1 MARRQQRTIS
11 PKFIL
16 FCASVF
22 ILVIAVVI
30 LVFVITLQRNNSAG
44 TADAGA
50 ASGCSR
56 SNDAISFA
64 TEIEDENPSQTTA
77 RPSSSDGMGGEAS
90 VISDPSAYP
99 ESAAFD
105 VSPVDD
111 AKPSNFGFTY
121 EIRKNNREDSYSSNP
136 NENSFSFGRGKDYT
150 AVKGITTFGGNNYR
164 SGFAYGTARITMQT
178 IETVWSYAVG
188 SANGFSGAAWTGQ
201 PLIVTWEGQ
210 TLKTLG
216 VRDEFK
222 MQDTLNE
229 VILCAADG
237 NIYFYEL
244 ETGNRTRDSIAIGA
258 PMFGTPT
265 LDPRG
270 IPMLYI
276 GRGNTTEANSNKSA
290 AYAVNL
296 CSNKFETI
304 VSGKDYTARR
314 ADWSAFDSSPLII
327 DDTLIWPSE
336 NGVLYLI
343 ELNTSYDAET
353 GSLSINPG
361 DKIKYRYSGS
371 DYSAVMQ
378 AGKRAYGFESSA
390 AAFRNYL
397 YLTDNGGFLQCI
409 DLNTLK
415 LRFVTDVGG
424 DSDATPVLEENGA
437 DGTVYVYTVSQ
448 TDAQDASLQNGYGY
462 SYVRKIDAK
471 TGAII
476 WEQKEYVQIL
486 DPITG
491 KNMKGGGKA
500 TPHIGHGTIGD
511 LLICSFY
518 GMTVQTTDADGNQT
532 FTFGGKIVAYDRNT
546 GSVRW
551 TITQTGNADYVSSPL
566 VVYNARGDAYLI
578 ACDRSGGIRLY
589 DAANPGQNSLSGLTL
604 GERIDATPVA
614 YGNYVVVATTGSTE
628 QPRLFCLKL
637 S

>member
-1 MARRQQRTIS
+1 MARKQERTIS
-11 PKFIL
+11 PKFIM

-22 ILVIAVVI
+22 IFVIAVVI
-30 LVFVITLQRNNSAG
+30 LIFAVGLR
-44 TADAGA
+44 DATPRKGG
-50 ASGCSR
+50 SGCGKTQ
-56 SNDAISFA
+56 DALSFA
-64 TEIEDENPSQTTA
+64 TEIDGDPVEASERPQSQATEVPT
-77 RPSSSDGMGGEAS
+77 EAS
-90 VISDPSAYP
+90 VIPDAPGLDDT
-99 ESAAFD
+99 AAFD
-105 VSPVDD
+105 VSAAEN
-111 AKPSNFGFTY
+111 AKPANFGFTY

-518 GMTVQTTDADGNQT
+518 GLTVQAADADGNVT
-532 FTFGGKIVAYDRNT
+532 YTYGGKIMAFDRST
-546 GSVRW
+546 GAVRW
-551 TITQTGNADYVSSPL
+551 EIAQTGNADYVSSPL